1 VSGADVSGPFGARL
15 GWGRAPAL
23 LLVDV
28 VYAYVPP
35 GSPLDLG
42 ATGPPVVAA
51 CAQLLEAARG
61 ACIPVVHT
69 RVGYTAGMAD
79 AGHFGR
85 KVPALAVF
93 AAGAPGGLG
102 GVPPELEA
110 RPDEPVLVKQ
120 HASAF
125 FGTSLAATL
134 TSLRVDTVVVAGFST
149 SGCVRASAT
158 DAVQHGFAPLVVREA
173 CGDRTA
179 AVHEANL
186 HDLDAKYADVV
197 SLLDALTHLRGEDP
211 RG

>member
-1 VSGADVSGPFGARL
+1 VSAPFGARL

-28 VYAYVPP
+28 VNAYLER

-42 ATGPPVVAA
+42 ATGAPVVAA

-61 ACIPVVHT
+61 ARIPVVHT
-69 RVGYTAGMAD
+69 RVAYTAGMAD

-125 FGTSLAATL
+125 AGTSLAATL

>member
-1 VSGADVSGPFGARL
+1 MSGPFGGRL
-15 GWGRAPAL
+15 GWGQRPAL

-28 VYAYVPP
+28 VNAYLVP

-42 ATGPPVVAA
+42 APGPPVVQA
-51 CAQLLEAARG
+51 CAQLLAAART
-61 ACIPVVHT
+61 ASLPVVHT
-69 RVGYTAGMAD
+69 RVGYTAGLAD

-85 KVPALAVF
+85 KVPALVVF

-102 GVPPELEA
+102 GVPAELEA
-110 RPDEPVLVKQ
+110 RADEPVLVKQ
-120 HASAF
+120 YASAF

-158 DAVQHGFAPLVVREA
+158 DALQHGFAPLVVREA

-197 SLLDALTHLRGEDP
+197 SLADALTHLRGGEP
-211 RG
+211 NG

>member
-1 VSGADVSGPFGARL
+1 MSGPFGERL
-15 GWGRAPAL
+15 GWGQRPAL

-28 VYAYVPP
+28 VNAYLVP

-42 ATGPPVVAA
+42 AAGAPAVRA
-51 CAQLLEAARG
+51 CAQLLAAAR
-61 ACIPVVHT
+61 AAALPVVHT
-69 RVGYTAGMAD
+69 RVGYTAGLVD

-102 GVPPELEA
+102 DAPAGLAA
-110 RPDEPVLVKQ
+110 RTDEPVLVKQ
-120 HASAF
+120 YASAF

-134 TSLRVDTVVVAGFST
+134 TSMRVDTVVLAGFST

-173 CGDRTA
+173 CGDRTV

-186 HDLDAKYADVV
+186 QDLDAKYADVV
-197 SLLDALTHLRGEDP
+197 SLADALTHISGEDP

>member
-1 VSGADVSGPFGARL
+1 MTPFGSRV
-15 GWGRAPAL
+15 GWGERPAL

-28 VYAYVPP
+28 VRAYLTP
-35 GSPLDLG
+35 GSPFDLG
-42 ATGPPVVAA
+42 ERGATALAG
-51 CAQLLEAARG
+51 CTELLAAARAG
-61 ACIPVVHT
+61 GVPVVHT
-69 RVGYTAGMAD
+69 VVGYTAGLAD
-79 AGHFGR
+79 AGPFGR
-85 KVPALAVF
+85 KVPALAVYAEDATEGLGAEAAELAP
-93 AAGAPGGLG
+93 AAG
-102 GVPPELEA
+102 
-110 RPDEPVLVKQ
+110 EPVVRKQ

-149 SGCVRASAT
+149 SGCIRASAT
-158 DAVQHGFAPLVVREA
+158 DASAHGFAPVVVGPA

-197 SLLDALTHLRGEDP
+197 DTAEAVRHLREGAP

>member
-1 VSGADVSGPFGARL
+1 VSESFGGRL
-15 GWGRAPAL
+15 GWGQRPAL

-28 VYAYVPP
+28 VNAYLVPS
-35 GSPLDLG
+35 SPLHLG
-42 ATGPPVVAA
+42 APGPPVVRA
-51 CAQLLEAARG
+51 CAQLLAAARYV
-61 ACIPVVHT
+61 ALPVVHT
-69 RVGYTAGMAD
+69 RVGYTAGLAD

-102 GVPPELEA
+102 DVPAELEA
-110 RPDEPVLVKQ
+110 RADEPVLVKQ
-120 HASAF
+120 YASAF

-134 TSLRVDTVVVAGFST
+134 TSMRVDTVVVAGFST

-197 SLLDALTHLRGEDP
+197 SLADALTHLRREAP